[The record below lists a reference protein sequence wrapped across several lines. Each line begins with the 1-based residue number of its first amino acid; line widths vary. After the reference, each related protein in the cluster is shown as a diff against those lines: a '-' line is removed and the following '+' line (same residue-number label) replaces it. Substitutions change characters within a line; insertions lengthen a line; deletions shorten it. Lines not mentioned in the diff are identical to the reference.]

1 MHGSDT
7 TARAIAFS
15 HPKCKMRP
23 KRERPELARQIF
35 ASQPNRST
43 LGDDVQSV
51 LRSREG
57 WGSPQCMDRIPEQ
70 SHFHIQSTKCPKRE
84 RPKFARHIFASQP
97 NRSTLGDDVQSVLR
111 SREGWGSPQCMDRI
125 PQPEQ
130 SHFLIQRTNCA
141 QNASAP
147 NSRGIYSLPNRIEA
161 PWVMMFNQF
170 YAAEKVGALHNAW
183 IGYHSPSNRI
193 FSFKVQNA
201 PKTRAPRIGEAYIR
215 FPTD

>member
-15 HPKCKMRP
+15 HPKYKMR
-23 KRERPELARQIF
+23 
-35 ASQPNRST
+35 
-43 LGDDVQSV
+43 
-51 LRSREG
+51 
-57 WGSPQCMDRIPEQ
+57 
-70 SHFHIQSTKCPKRE
+70 PKRE

-125 PQPEQ
+125 PQPGQ
-130 SHFLIQRTNCA
+130 SHFLIQRTKCA

-161 PWVMMFNQF
+161 PWVMMFSQF
-170 YAAEKVGALHNAW
+170 YAAEKGGAPHNAW
-183 IGYHSPSNRI
+183 IEYHSPGNRI
-193 FSFKVQNA
+193 FSSKGRNA
-201 PKTRAPRIGEAYIR
+201 PKTRAPQIREAYIR
-215 FPTD
+215 FPTE